1 MDHKITKKLL
11 KLVGNPN
18 ATTDQLMAGIELMD
32 RMAAEDARARAAQP
46 PAPPKPVLTEAER
59 VAQMRRAANANLVA
73 LRKRRG

>member
-46 PAPPKPVLTEAER
+46 QHLSRLSP
-59 VAQMRRAANANLVA
+59 QDSD
-73 LRKRRG
+73 